1 VIVAWFT
8 DKHVFLLAVVV
19 YGLSTLYSVFLWR
32 KGFRRHDFATYVLL
46 VIGFALNSIAMGMR
60 GYRLDHCPVSNL
72 YEAKMF
78 VMWTIVVRGLACG
91 RWSRLRFLGAFA
103 SPVLFG
109 LGVFALMPGL
119 DTPKQ
124 EALFE
129 VPTAL
134 TSVHAALLA
143 LAYGAFG
150 LSSIAA
156 VMFLTQ
162 ENNLKFHKIQA
173 VLSLMPPIQR
183 LEAATGGLLG
193 TGFVLLSLGLA
204 LGAFGLSRV
213 NDPHLYRG
221 DPKIVWSLLVWLIYA
236 ALIIMRWRFSQT
248 GRRFAFGAIGS
259 FAFVLLTF
267 WGTNLLSP
275 LHNP

>member
-1 VIVAWFT
+1 MLAVIV
-8 DKHVFLLAVVV
+8 
-19 YGLSTLYSVFLWR
+19 YGFSTLYSVFLWR
-32 KGFRRHDFATYVLL
+32 KGFRRHEFATYILL
-46 VIGFALNSIAMGMR
+46 ALGFVLNSIAMGMR

-72 YEAKMF
+72 YEATMF
-78 VMWTIVVRGLACG
+78 VMWTIVVLCFAGGA
-91 RWSRLRFLGAFA
+91 WSRLRFLGAFA

-124 EALFE
+124 ETLFE

-134 TSVHAALLA
+134 TSIHAALLA

-183 LEAATGGLLG
+183 LETATGGLLS

-204 LGAFGLSRV
+204 IGAFGLSRV
-213 NDPHLYRG
+213 HDPQLYRG
-221 DPKIVWSLLVWLIYA
+221 DPKIVWSLLVWIIYA
-236 ALIIMRWRFSQT
+236 ALIVMRWQFSQT
-248 GRRFAFGAIGS
+248 GRRFAFGAIAS